1 MEAKQTVALLGLGTM
16 GHGMASNL
24 LKAGFPLTVWNR
36 TPAKA
41 EFLARNGAKI
51 AATPAQA
58 AKEAQIVIA
67 MVSDDEVSRSVWLG
81 AEGALAAMHPGAI
94 AVDSSTLSPDWIAE
108 LQAAVSDRALRMA
121 DAPVTGSRMQAESGQ
136 LTFLVGADD
145 ETLAA
150 ITSVLRPMSKEI
162 LHLGPVG
169 SGTQMKLINNFLSAV
184 QVSSFA
190 EAVAWIERTGL
201 SRGTALDFL
210 KRAAPGSPIFATMA
224 ERMTR
229 RTYDVHFLLRLI
241 EKDLRYAHA
250 AAAKLGVELSMSSAA
265 EKLFRAAREKGW
277 GDKDMSAVLEAVRTD
292 SRSA

>member
-36 TPAKA
+36 TQAKA
-41 EFLARNGAKI
+41 ESLARNGAKI

-150 ITSVLRPMSKEI
+150 ITPVLRPMSKEI

-277 GDKDMSAVLEAVRTD
+277 GDKDMSAVLEAVRTEV
-292 SRSA
+292 RSA

>member
-41 EFLARNGAKI
+41 ESLARNGAKI

-292 SRSA
+292 GRSA

>member
-1 MEAKQTVALLGLGTM
+1 METKQTVALLGLGTM
-16 GHGMASNL
+16 GHGMALNL
-24 LKAGFPLTVWNR
+24 LKAGFPLIVWNR

-41 EFLARNGAKI
+41 ESLVKSGATI

-58 AKEAQIVIA
+58 AKDAQIVIA

-81 AEGALAAMHPGAI
+81 AEGALASMHSGAI

-108 LQAAVSDRALRMA
+108 LQAAVSSRGLRMA
-121 DAPVTGSRMQAESGQ
+121 DAPVTGSRMQAEAGQ
-136 LTFLVGADD
+136 LTFLVGTDD
-145 ETLAA
+145 ATLAA
-150 ITSVLRPMSKEI
+150 ITPVLRPMSKEI

-201 SRGTALDFL
+201 SRDTALDFL

-250 AAAKLGVELSMSSAA
+250 AAASLGVDLSMSSAA
-265 EKLFRAAREKGW
+265 EKLFQAARENGW

-292 SRSA
+292 VRST

>member
-150 ITSVLRPMSKEI
+150 ITPVLRPMSKEI

-277 GDKDMSAVLEAVRTD
+277 GDKDMSAVLEAVRTEV
-292 SRSA
+292 RSA

>member
-41 EFLARNGAKI
+41 ESLARNGAKI

-277 GDKDMSAVLEAVRTD
+277 GDKDMSAVLEAVRTEV
-292 SRSA
+292 RSA